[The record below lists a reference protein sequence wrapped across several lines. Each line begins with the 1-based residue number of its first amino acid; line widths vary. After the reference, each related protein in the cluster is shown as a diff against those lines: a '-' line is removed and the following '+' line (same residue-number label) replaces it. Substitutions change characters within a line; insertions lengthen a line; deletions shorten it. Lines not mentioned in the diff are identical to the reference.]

1 MTCIK
6 TVMQRIQTRARKTH
20 GRPPRDTRTCGARE
34 HDRQEVVAGCRTCMA
49 CDSWPPRDGRPR
61 LRVLT
66 SRAAARSSW
75 EGSKAMQR
83 SEDEHRACDDHLQAA
98 TSKTSWNRELQRLTG
113 RLVSSVHRSASLFI
127 TKRRARWVKEC
138 VGHRSGYR
146 HICASAS
153 SRMRMSDT
161 GTYMNDRAQTSPL
174 NSRGP
179 RFKSCSA

>member
-1 MTCIK
+1 MSTWAACIASTACAVMTCIK

-34 HDRQEVVAGCRTCMA
+34 HDRQEVVTGCRTCMA

-75 EGSKAMQR
+75 GGSKAMQR

-138 VGHRSGYR
+138 VGHR
-146 HICASAS
+146 
-153 SRMRMSDT
+153 
-161 GTYMNDRAQTSPL
+161 
-174 NSRGP
+174 
-179 RFKSCSA
+179 

>member
-1 MTCIK
+1 MGGHLG
-6 TVMQRIQTRARKTH
+6 IQEPAARVSMA
-20 GRPPRDTRTCGARE
+20 G
-34 HDRQEVVAGCRTCMA
+34 RQEVVAGCGTCTA

-83 SEDEHRACDDHLQAA
+83 SEDEHRACDDYLQAA

-138 VGHRSGYR
+138 VGHTSGYR

-153 SRMRMSDT
+153 SRIRMSDT